1 VNAIR
6 PTTLKPR
13 SLQDSPPTGG
23 WATCIPKTSQLPRL
37 LLRPQEAALIL
48 SVGRTQIYALMNSS
62 TRGGPEIG
70 YVMVGHDRRI
80 PMDQL
85 VAYVARL
92 ERRYVPEYLLDG
104 TPPEKAA

>member
-1 VNAIR
+1 
-6 PTTLKPR
+6 
-13 SLQDSPPTGG
+13 
-23 WATCIPKTSQLPRL
+23 
-37 LLRPQEAALIL
+37 
-48 SVGRTQIYALMNSS
+48 MNSS
-62 TRGGPEIG
+62 TRGGPDIG